1 MIKSFPKWVKKC
13 PKMKKRQWIL
23 NMILLNLATMSED
36 IDKIVKSKFKTVE
49 NDGLGG
55 SKVKKLEIG
64 DLVSW
69 NSWADTLDTN
79 VFEERNGILMDI
91 LTESRIGGEKY
102 MAKILPFGS
111 NLPVIIPLI
120 IVRKSKLRN

>member
-1 MIKSFPKWVKKC
+1 
-13 PKMKKRQWIL
+13 
-23 NMILLNLATMSED
+23 MSEE
-36 IDKIVKSKFKTVE
+36 IDKLVKSKFKTIE
-49 NDGLGG
+49 NDGFG
-55 SKVKKLEIG
+55 SSKAAKLQIG

-69 NSWADTLDTN
+69 DSWADALDAN

>member
-1 MIKSFPKWVKKC
+1 MV
-13 PKMKKRQWIL
+13 L
-23 NMILLNLATMSED
+23 
-36 IDKIVKSKFKTVE
+36 
-49 NDGLGG
+49 G

-120 IVRKSKLRN
+120 IVRKSKLKDNYSMTCQVINNSGYRFNLS

>member
-1 MIKSFPKWVKKC
+1 
-13 PKMKKRQWIL
+13 
-23 NMILLNLATMSED
+23 MSED
-36 IDKIVKSKFKTVE
+36 IDKIVKSKFKTME
-49 NDGLGG
+49 NDGLGE
-55 SKVKKLEIG
+55 SKVKKLNIG

-69 NSWADTLDTN
+69 DSWADTLDTN

>member
-1 MIKSFPKWVKKC
+1 
-13 PKMKKRQWIL
+13 
-23 NMILLNLATMSED
+23 MILLNLATMSED